1 LVGRVIGSTP
11 ISSTKEG
18 GIEVEVKVE
27 VKVEEDVKVMMVV
40 GVECFCIQILT
51 SSHPHINK

>member
-18 GIEVEVKVE
+18 GIGEEVKDGVKVE
-27 VKVEEDVKVMMVV
+27 VKVMMVV
-40 GVECFCIQILT
+40 GVGSFCIHILT
-51 SSHPHINK
+51 SRH